1 MTNIVAN
8 GNAYS
13 DDGSSSRDMQGGGF
27 RQWLLPMLGDAM
39 LQTGQG
45 ASAASQA
52 QGIAVQASESAEA
65 SAQEAADALDLVL
78 ATGSG
83 WSPVLK
89 IAVDGKRYVL
99 QVADWTGGRG
109 TKPAVGYMAAT
120 GLVPTVAG
128 GLNIRG
134 AVAYADLTGKPTLGT
149 AAALDVPAA
158 PATAATAA
166 QVVRGDDPRLA
177 GGASSLPREARSSNT
192 KLVKTD
198 QGKLIDYTGGGF
210 TQTFD
215 PCATLGSGWI
225 VWLRNS
231 STVEVLLYPSASE
244 TIDGVSS
251 FYMYPGELRVVQCD
265 GASLRTIILTP
276 LLLQRTAS
284 FDFIKPPG
292 YRAFDVDLRGAT
304 GGGGSGGAGGYSTS
318 AYHAAGGGG
327 ASGGLGARSTA
338 IFPAEI
344 LQPVTPFAVGAA
356 GLGAAGVSAPAE
368 TPINVIVDGVN
379 GSAGGGTTV
388 TIDGS
393 TFIAGG
399 GPGGS
404 GGKGTSG
411 ASSGSPGGAVSA
423 GVASMTGKYSTGQ
436 SANRYR
442 YLGDASFGMSN
453 PGVAGGFASGGARIP
468 GGLGGL
474 AVTDALASGSTGAGG
489 DGGDSRLGGV
499 ESVSRPGLNGV
510 HGMVIIKG
518 VV

>member
-1 MTNIVAN
+1 MTNIVAS

-27 RQWLLPMLGDAM
+27 RQWLLPMLGDTM
-39 LQTGQG
+39 LQADSG

-52 QGIAVQASESAEA
+52 QGIAVLASESAEA
-65 SAQEAADALDLVL
+65 SAQEAADALALVL

-89 IAVDGKRYVL
+89 IAVDGTRYVL

-149 AAALDVPAA
+149 AAALNVPVA

-166 QVVRGDDPRLA
+166 QVVRGDDPRLT
-177 GGASSLPREARSSNT
+177 ASSGGLPRSARTSDT
-192 KLVKTD
+192 ALVKGDLGT
-198 QGKLIDYTGGGF
+198 LIDITSGTF
-210 TQTFD
+210 TQTFVAA
-215 PCATLGSGWI
+215 ATLGNGW
-225 VWLRNS
+225 WCYLRNS
-231 STVEVLLYPSASE
+231 GDGDITLGPNGAEL
-244 TIDGVSS
+244 IDGVSG
-251 FYMYPGELRVVQCD
+251 YVLYPGECRLIQCD
-265 GASLRTIILTP
+265 GATLRTLIVTPFCLT
-276 LLLQRTAS
+276 RRGS
-284 FDFIKPPG
+284 FDFRNPPG

-304 GGGGSGGAGGYSTS
+304 GGGGSGGAGSYSAS

-327 ASGGLGARSTA
+327 ASGGLGARCTA

-356 GLGAAGVSAPAE
+356 GLGAAGVTALAA
-368 TPINVIVDGVN
+368 TPINTIVDGVN
-379 GSAGGGTTV
+379 GSAGGDTTV

-423 GVASMTGKYSTGQ
+423 GVVSMTGKYSTGQ

-442 YLGDASFGMSN
+442 YLGGASFGMSN

-489 DGGDSRLGGV
+489 DGGYSRLGGV